1 VPDSDPASAAL
12 AGIRERASAAANFV
26 LTDDIEYEE
35 YRRIA
40 ASALDVPRL
49 VAVVDAV
56 LELADGWTLRPGDPD
71 WARTRAMDECAG
83 KLRDAIA
90 RELTGTGRAAHGQSP
105 KRAPCK
111 RIGGCLAE
119 IGARCENPAP
129 DLWKCSCGRTPRD
142 ITAALTGKDG
152 AGA

>member
-12 AGIRERASAAANFV
+12 AGIRERYAERIKTTISLGADPADSA
-26 LTDDIEYEE
+26 
-35 YRRIA
+35 RSIA
-40 ASALDVPRL
+40 AL
-49 VAVVDAV
+49 DAV

-152 AGA
+152 SDEH